1 MYLALL
7 KQILSIVNR
16 GSDLN
21 GNNIVEKTK
30 EEIGERDLSTYQEW
44 EKENFDINYEFS
56 YNDYYNKKELTL
68 LHVAFLDNQEN
79 VVKALLAAQGIDVN
93 LQNQSQE
100 TPLHLAIKEGNEKI
114 VEALLNKGADVNLR
128 DKSESTPLHLAIKK
142 GNENIVKALLAVDR
156 INVDLQDKS
165 ESTPLCLAAEKG
177 KMKIVEAL
185 LAKKPSIDLPN
196 KYGDTPLY
204 VAARGHHKKIV
215 RALLEKGA
223 DPLLGNRD
231 NKNLAEMVTE
241 DAIMRGIVLG
251 AHIFIIASCIAAIVV
266 TYAYFFGVS
275 LSVGAMAGIAVAAAV
290 VMGLVA
296 GGITYEVYKPCDEL
310 KDAIAKAKSSP
321 GQEAKWSCCTI
332 RSFFTVKCNSV
343 VK

>member
-21 GNNIVEKTK
+21 GNNIVEKIK

-100 TPLHLAIKEGNEKI
+100 TPLHLAIKEGNE
-114 VEALLNKGADVNLR
+114 
-128 DKSESTPLHLAIKK
+128 
-142 GNENIVKALLAVDR
+142 NIVKALLAVDR

-185 LAKKPSIDLPN
+185 LAKKPS
-196 KYGDTPLY
+196 Y
-204 VAARGHHKKIV
+204 
-215 RALLEKGA
+215 
-223 DPLLGNRD
+223 
-231 NKNLAEMVTE
+231 
-241 DAIMRGIVLG
+241 
-251 AHIFIIASCIAAIVV
+251 
-266 TYAYFFGVS
+266 
-275 LSVGAMAGIAVAAAV
+275 
-290 VMGLVA
+290 
-296 GGITYEVYKPCDEL
+296 
-310 KDAIAKAKSSP
+310 
-321 GQEAKWSCCTI
+321 
-332 RSFFTVKCNSV
+332 
-343 VK
+343 